1 MKRAPWLSSWATWL
15 ASWRW
20 PRWIVFCAGLLWLA
34 GYLGAFGTLDESVA
48 ALARHPSASEWFTDS
63 MSGRQEAKLVLFL
76 FLVIAP
82 IASLIVAGLVVAVAG
97 LCAIPLGRLI
107 RSERA
112 ATVVLLVALAVVFHL
127 QSALWW
133 PPARPVAAIIARAY
147 VISFEGSDGTL
158 HVPVLVPEA
167 SH

>member
-1 MKRAPWLSSWATWL
+1 MKLASSLSSWATWF

-34 GYLGAFGTLDESVA
+34 GYLGAFGTLNDSVE

-82 IASLIVAGLVVAVAG
+82 IVSLFVAGIVVAVAG
-97 LCAIPLGRLI
+97 LCAIPLGRVI
-107 RSERA
+107 RS
-112 ATVVLLVALAVVFHL
+112 
-127 QSALWW
+127 
-133 PPARPVAAIIARAY
+133 
-147 VISFEGSDGTL
+147 
-158 HVPVLVPEA
+158 
-167 SH
+167 